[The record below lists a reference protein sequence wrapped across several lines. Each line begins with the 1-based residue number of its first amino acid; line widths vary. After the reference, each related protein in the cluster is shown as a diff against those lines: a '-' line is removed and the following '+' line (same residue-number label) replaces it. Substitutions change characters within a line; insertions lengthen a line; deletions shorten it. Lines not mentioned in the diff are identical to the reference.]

1 MNKDVLLDAIG
12 MVDEQTLREA
22 ADIKRTKRVTGC
34 VTAIMILLAVM
45 ALGATLWIASYIIK
59 EDVHPYTVEM
69 LADHVA
75 NSNTVTV
82 YPDGDVS
89 NSYTVYIPS
98 DLSQALRLKEWTP
111 DEEADLTE
119 QEERL
124 SLRFGKTTL
133 TFYDHYATAEM
144 HDWDLYVS
152 TFAVPEGLWQEVE
165 QAVAQTEQ

>member
-1 MNKDVLLDAIG
+1 MNKDLLLDAIG

-34 VTAIMILLAVM
+34 VTAVMILLAVM
-45 ALGATLWIASYIIK
+45 ALGGTLWIASYIIK

-69 LADHVA
+69 LANHVA

-82 YPDGDVS
+82 YPDGNVA

-98 DLSQALRLKEWTP
+98 DLSQALRLNEWTP
-111 DEEADLTE
+111 DKETDLAE

-124 SLRFGKTTL
+124 SLRFGRTTL
-133 TFYDHYATAEM
+133 TFYDHYVTAEM
-144 HDWDLYVS
+144 HDWGLYAG
-152 TFAVPEGLWQEVE
+152 TFAVPEGLWQEV
-165 QAVAQTEQ
+165 AKTLTP